1 MVKHA
6 RGQEKS
12 LMKTAVFVF
21 GRFNPPTIGHGKL
34 LNALT
39 ATAQRVGGDALVYTS
54 STQDAKKN
62 PLTKTQ
68 IFKYMKK
75 AFPKEKKSF
84 QTRSNSKTAIEVAV
98 ELHEKY
104 DKLMM
109 VVGSD
114 RVADFSS
121 LLNTYN
127 GVKSRH
133 GFYEFDK
140 IEIISAGE
148 RDPDAEGVSGMSASK
163 MREAAVQGDF
173 DTFKLGVPIVM
184 KNKDAKNMFND
195 VRAGLRLDV
204 VREGMKRRRGMQDPI
219 MVEKKE
225 QVETKEFSWQGY
237 ETLSL
242 STCVEAYEMYD
253 EIINSMHE
261 SMFTKAEI
269 AYLKESL
276 ILVDKCL
283 TIATTP
289 KSLVEKEDVQS
300 YIEFSNK
307 AIKLLENVGK
317 RIGIDFEYSFLNELQ
332 VEVAEDAQPKKT
344 FTQFSGEM
352 YGI

>member
-1 MVKHA
+1 M
-6 RGQEKS
+6 G
-12 LMKTAVFVF
+12 TAVFVF

-39 ATAQRVGGDALVYTS
+39 ATAQREGGKALVYTS

-62 PLTKTQ
+62 PLTKNQ

-75 AFPKEKKSF
+75 AFPKEKKHF
-84 QTRSNSKTAIEVAV
+84 QTRSMAKTALEVAV
-98 ELHEKY
+98 ELHGKY
-104 DKLMM
+104 DKLVM

-127 GVKSRH
+127 GMKSKH
-133 GFYEFDK
+133 GFYEYK
-140 IEIISAGE
+140 EIDIVSAGE
-148 RDPDAEGVSGMSASK
+148 RDPDAEGATGMSASK
-163 MREAAVQGDF
+163 MRAAAVKGDF
-173 DTFKLGVPIVM
+173 DSFKSGLPDIM
-184 KNKDAKNMFND
+184 KDKDAKKMFND

-204 VREGMKRRRGMQDPI
+204 VREGMKRRRGLQEPI
-219 MVEKKE
+219 VIEKKR
-225 QVETKEFSWQGY
+225 QIDTKEFTWQGY
-237 ETLSL
+237 ETLNL
-242 STCVEAYEMYD
+242 STCIDAYEMYD

-261 SMFTKAEI
+261 SMFTRSDM

-276 ILVDKCL
+276 VLVDKCL
-283 TIATTP
+283 TIAITP
-289 KSLVEKEDVQS
+289 KSLIEKEDVHS

-332 VEVAEDAQPKKT
+332 VQVAEDVLTKKT

-352 YGI
+352 HGIR